1 MSKVSRKIIKES
13 IENVWHPCSRMDQ
26 YNDQNLIAIE
36 SGNKSWLRSV
46 DGKGYFDAISS
57 WWVNLFGHNNP
68 FLKKNIITQLNKIEH
83 VMLSGMTHQPVIEL
97 SKRLNTFANM
107 DHCFYSSD
115 GSSAVEVALKV
126 SYHYWKNKGQ
136 KKTKFAL
143 LENSYHGETLG
154 ALSVTDV
161 DAIQANAKELF
172 ERLTVLKYLALERLA
187 DGSKNDISSQES
199 LDSEDAEIQP
209 IKIKIGNP
217 EEKVPENQTNL
228 LDAIEESGV
237 ELEQSDAENLNQK
250 LASASKSVADKLKA
264 QPIPDLNTAIGIN
277 QKYLFMNDLF
287 EGERDEFHNSIA
299 ELNKFDS
306 FLDADNYIRNNLVSK
321 YNWDMESASAVR
333 FMELIERRYLS

>member
-1 MSKVSRKIIKES
+1 MFIEVLKIERMS
-13 IENVWHPCSRMDQ
+13 
-26 YNDQNLIAIE
+26 YQNLNDLVEEIK
-36 SGNKSWLRSV
+36 SGL
-46 DGKGYFDAISS
+46 
-57 WWVNLFGHNNP
+57 
-68 FLKKNIITQLNKIEH
+68 LK
-83 VMLSGMTHQPVIEL
+83 
-97 SKRLNTFANM
+97 
-107 DHCFYSSD
+107 
-115 GSSAVEVALKV
+115 
-126 SYHYWKNKGQ
+126 
-136 KKTKFAL
+136 
-143 LENSYHGETLG
+143 LENSE
-154 ALSVTDV
+154 LSVTDV

-199 LDSEDAEIQP
+199 RDSEDAEIQP
-209 IKIKIGNP
+209 IKIRIGNP

-264 QPIPDLNTAIGIN
+264 QPIPDLNTAIGSN

>member
-1 MSKVSRKIIKES
+1 MFIEVLKIERMS
-13 IENVWHPCSRMDQ
+13 
-26 YNDQNLIAIE
+26 YQNLNDLVEEIK
-36 SGNKSWLRSV
+36 SGL
-46 DGKGYFDAISS
+46 
-57 WWVNLFGHNNP
+57 
-68 FLKKNIITQLNKIEH
+68 LK
-83 VMLSGMTHQPVIEL
+83 
-97 SKRLNTFANM
+97 
-107 DHCFYSSD
+107 
-115 GSSAVEVALKV
+115 
-126 SYHYWKNKGQ
+126 
-136 KKTKFAL
+136 
-143 LENSYHGETLG
+143 LENSE
-154 ALSVTDV
+154 LSVTDV

-306 FLDADNYIRNNLVSK
+306 FLDADNYIRNNLVAK